1 VKKRTYRTVKINDL
15 DHAALT
21 SAVEGR
27 RLIVGIDV
35 AKVDMVAALAD
46 RDAEIV
52 DGQIEVLKTITW
64 RHPAETPLFVELV
77 ASLPAASVELAMEP
91 TGTYGDALRFQLQS
105 RGLAVFRVSSKKVHD
120 GAEVYD
126 GVPSSHDAKASAI
139 IAKLQLDR
147 LGKPWPIES
156 DELRELKAALRVMAY
171 RDMQV
176 QEVVNHLEAL
186 LTRHWP
192 EATELMELTS
202 VTLLTLLEAYGSPAA
217 IASRSAEAGRLIRK
231 ICRGKLGAGKAE
243 AVLDSAA
250 RTVGQSMTNEEVVAV
265 KVLAEEGLRSSRASA
280 QATKRVEQLSQTMPA
295 VALPT
300 TCPIAATA
308 AVVVSAVGEPQKF
321 SCAKAYE
328 KAAGLNVKIRQSGKY
343 SGRLKLTKRGSG
355 VARRYLYLA
364 VLRLIQHDPVVR
376 AWYLRKVERDGGR
389 LKMKAL
395 AAVMRKLIC
404 ALWHVGQ
411 GERFDSSKLF
421 DVARLGMTVAA

>member
-1 VKKRTYRTVKINDL
+1 MKKRTYRTVKINDL
-15 DHAALT
+15 DRPALT
-21 SAVEGR
+21 SAVQGM

-52 DGQIEVLKTITW
+52 DGQVEVLKTIKW
-64 RHPAETPLFVELV
+64 RHPTETPLFVELV

-91 TGTYGDALRFQLQS
+91 TGTYGDALRYQLQS

-120 GAEVYD
+120 GAEIYD

-147 LGKPWPIES
+147 LGKPWPIET

-171 RDMQV
+171 RDAQV

-186 LTRHWP
+186 LARHWP

-217 IASRSAEAGRLIRK
+217 IASRNAEAGRLIRK
-231 ICRGKLGAGKAE
+231 ISRGKLGSDKAE
-243 AVLDSAA
+243 AVLDAAA
-250 RTVGQSMTNEEVVAV
+250 RTVGQSMTSEEVVAV

-295 VALPT
+295 VA
-300 TCPIAATA
+300 AMGQVVGKATA

-321 SCAKAYE
+321 GCAKAYE
-328 KAAGLNVKIRQSGKY
+328 KAAGLNVKIRQSGKHA
-343 SGRLKLTKRGSG
+343 GRLTLSKRGSG

-364 VLRLIQHDPVVR
+364 ALRLIQYDPVVR

-389 LKMKAL
+389 LKMKGVV
-395 AAVMRKLIC
+395 AVMRKLIR

-421 DVARLGMTVAA
+421 DVARLGLTVPA

>member
-1 VKKRTYRTVKINDL
+1 MKKRTYRTVKINDL
-15 DHAALT
+15 DRPALAL
-21 SAVEGR
+21 AVQGL
-27 RLIVGIDV
+27 RLIVGIDI
-35 AKVDMVAALAD
+35 AKVDMVAALVD
-46 RDAEIV
+46 RDAELV
-52 DGQIEVLKTITW
+52 DGQVQVLKTIKW
-64 RHPAETPLFVELV
+64 RHPAQTPLFVELV
-77 ASLPAASVELAMEP
+77 ASLSAASVELVMEP
-91 TGTYGDALRFQLQS
+91 TGTYGDALRYQVQS

-147 LGKPWPIES
+147 IGKPWPIET
-156 DELRELKAALRVMAY
+156 DEVRELKAALRVMAY
-171 RDMQV
+171 RDVQV

-186 LTRHWP
+186 LARHWP
-192 EATELMELTS
+192 EATELLELTS
-202 VTLLTLLEAYGSPAA
+202 VTLLTLLEAYGSPAG
-217 IASRSAEAGRLIRK
+217 IASRSAEARRLIRK
-231 ICRGKLGAGKAE
+231 TCRGKLGADKAE

-250 RTVGQSMTNEEVVAV
+250 RTVGQPMTSEEVVAV

-295 VALPT
+295 VA
-300 TCPIAATA
+300 AMGQVVGKATA

-321 SCAKAYE
+321 GCAKAYE
-328 KAAGLNVKIRQSGKY
+328 KAAGLNVKIRQSGKHA
-343 SGRLKLTKRGSG
+343 GRLKLTKRGSG

-364 VLRLIQHDPVVR
+364 ALRLIQHDPVVR

-395 AAVMRKLIC
+395 AAVMRKLIR

-411 GERFDSSKLF
+411 GERFESSKLF
-421 DVARLGMTVAA
+421 DVARLGLTVAA